1 MATGAGLGAHVGR
14 RRLVAARSRPAGRA
28 ARPRPGVAPDR
39 QSAGGEH
46 QQAACDDC
54 GFSHGIRVEFRSRRT
69 SARNSTIAAGA
80 KASRCRDLVEAKR
93 LLFRE
98 PKLDF
103 VDDGPGTPVSIQK
116 VIGRR
121 PLLAFGRRRSK

>member
-1 MATGAGLGAHVGR
+1 L
-14 RRLVAARSRPAGRA
+14 RLFAWDSGRA
-28 ARPRPGVAPDR
+28 SESPNERTELYDR
-39 QSAGGEH
+39 G
-46 QQAACDDC
+46 D
-54 GFSHGIRVEFRSRRT
+54 
-69 SARNSTIAAGA
+69 A
-80 KASRCRDLVEAKR
+80 KASRRRDLVEAKR